1 MYKNMLGTT
10 FKPFLFLFIAFCSL
24 ELYAIDVPPTGDI
37 ETHAK
42 QVLLIDKETGAILFE
57 RNADELMPP
66 SSMSKLMLAY
76 MVFERLKNGKNKMTD
91 EFTVSK
97 EAWKMRGSRMFL
109 KVDTKVTLD
118 QLIHG
123 LVVQSGND
131 AAIALAEGLFG
142 SEKNAV
148 DKFNQK
154 AKELGLKHSHFGNV
168 TGLPNPEH
176 LMTARDLSI
185 LANRIMDDFP
195 EYYPLFSI
203 KEYNYNNITQPNLN
217 PLLKLEQP
225 ADGLKTGHTDKGG
238 YGLVASIERDGRR
251 LVLVINGLKTMWNR
265 EQDSKH
271 IVEWAFSKY
280 KNYRLFK
287 PLDVVDVADIWLG
300 DKSSVQLIVKDK
312 IVVNMLKKSKNQL
325 KVELIYDAPLVAPF
339 NKDTPVGQ
347 VKVTAPGAPVKA
359 YHIYP
364 AEDSSKLKGI
374 SRVKAAF
381 NYLLFGAEKRHFSN
395 PTEISDTKNNKDNT
409 KNTTTEPKKFPEDMT
424 PKA

>member
-1 MYKNMLGTT
+1 MYKNLLVGL
-10 FKPFLFLFIAFCSL
+10 FKPFVFLFIVFFVSN
-24 ELYAIDVPPTGDI
+24 LYAIDVPSTDDI
-37 ETHAK
+37 ETNAK
-42 QVLLIDKETGAILFE
+42 QVLLIDKETGAVLFE
-57 RNADELMPP
+57 RNPDELMAP

-76 MVFERLKNGKNKMTD
+76 MVFDRLKNGKNKMSD

-109 KVDTKVTLD
+109 NVDTKVTLD

-123 LVVQSGND
+123 LIIQSGND

-154 AKELGLKHSHFGNV
+154 AKDLGLKHSHFANV
-168 TGLPNPEH
+168 TGLPNPDH
-176 LMTARDLSI
+176 VMTARDLVI

-217 PLLKLEQP
+217 PLLKLDQP

-238 YGLVASIERDGRR
+238 YGLVASIERAGRR

-265 EQDSKH
+265 EQDSKR

-280 KNYRLFK
+280 KNYRLFQ
-287 PLDVVDVADIWLG
+287 PFDVVDVADVWLG
-300 DKSSVQLIVKDK
+300 DKPSVQLVIKDK
-312 IVVNMLKKSKNQL
+312 VVVNMLRKSKKQL

-359 YHIYP
+359 YHLYP
-364 AEDSSKLKGI
+364 AEDSSKLKGF

-381 NYLLFGAEKRHFSN
+381 NYLLFGADEREFPT
-395 PTEISDTKNNKDNT
+395 PTEATDKKENKENI
-409 KNTTTEPKKFPEDMT
+409 KSNVSESKKFPEDMT
-424 PKA
+424 PKT

>member
-1 MYKNMLGTT
+1 MYKSSYVSA
-10 FKPFLFLFIAFCSL
+10 FKPLFFVLVAFFALDLF
-24 ELYAIDVPPTGDI
+24 AIDVPPTGDI

-42 QVLLIDKETGAILFE
+42 QVLLIDKETGTVLFE
-57 RNADELMPP
+57 RNPDELMAP

-76 MVFERLKNGKNKMTD
+76 MVFDRLKNGKNKMTD

-109 KVDTKVTLD
+109 KADSKVTLD

-131 AAIALAEGLFG
+131 AAIALAEGLYG
-142 SEKNAV
+142 SEQNAV

-154 AKELGLKHSHFGNV
+154 AKDLGLKHSHFGNV

-176 LMTARDLSI
+176 VMTARDLSI

-217 PLLKLEQP
+217 PLLKLDQP

-238 YGLVASIERDGRR
+238 YGLVASIERGGRR

-280 KNYRLFK
+280 KNYRLFQ
-287 PLDVVDVADIWLG
+287 PFDVVDVADIWLG
-300 DKSSVQLIVKDK
+300 DKPSVQLIIKDK
-312 IVVNMLKKSKNQL
+312 VVVNMLKKSKQQL

-359 YHIYP
+359 YHLYP
-364 AEDSSKLKGI
+364 AEDSSKLRGF

-381 NYLLFGAEKRHFSN
+381 NYLLFGADKRQF
-395 PTEISDTKNNKDNT
+395 P
-409 KNTTTEPKKFPEDMT
+409 TTTEVTDKNDNKENIKNNVSETKKFPEDMT

>member
-1 MYKNMLGTT
+1 MCKRLAYKKSCAGALTPLVFVFVAFFNID
-10 FKPFLFLFIAFCSL
+10 LF
-24 ELYAIDVPPTGDI
+24 AIETPPVGDI

-42 QVLLIDKETGAILFE
+42 QVLLIDKETGTVLFE
-57 RNADELMPP
+57 RNPDELMPP

-76 MVFERLKNGKNKMTD
+76 MVFERLKNGKNKMSD

-109 KVDTKVTLD
+109 KADSKVTLD

-148 DKFNQK
+148 EKFNQK
-154 AKELGLKHSHFGNV
+154 AKELGLKHSHFANV
-168 TGLPNPEH
+168 TGLPNPDH
-176 LMTARDLSI
+176 LMTARDLVI

-195 EYYPLFSI
+195 EYYPFFSI

-238 YGLVASIERDGRR
+238 YGLVASIERGGRR

-280 KNYRLFK
+280 KNYRLFQ
-287 PLDVVDVADIWLG
+287 PFDVVDVADIWLG
-300 DKSSVQLIVKDK
+300 DKPSVQLVVKDK
-312 IVVNMLKKSKNQL
+312 IIVNMLKKSKQQL
-325 KVELIYDAPLVAPF
+325 KVELIYNAPLVAPF

-347 VKVTAPGAPVKA
+347 IKVTAPGAPVKA
-359 YHIYP
+359 YNVYP
-364 AEDSSKLKGI
+364 AEDSTKLKGF

-381 NYLLFGAEKRHFSN
+381 NYLLFGADKRHFST
-395 PTEISDTKNNKDNT
+395 TEVADKNNIKDV
-409 KNTTTEPKKFPEDMT
+409 KDSSKKIPDN
-424 PKA
+424 KASKT